1 MSMGRKRD
9 DGWAAEWVAKKLAEH
24 EEVERA
30 TPRSGGLVAVDR
42 RTLPNVVVGCVS
54 VERFEA
60 DTVEE
65 FAAEDPTLQFI
76 VNAKADALF
85 IGEALDA
92 ADENGITVGGM
103 GDLMRALRDEPDLA
117 DYVNPDTMFIEQGL
131 VQHRCIQHVE
141 RLARGCYRLKTHSG
155 DQIEISVGHQYE
167 MTAEDVRQAID
178 KHGPVDAVVTAN
190 PNAQPISPTAIA
202 AGSSAGVEVLRWKE
216 FYGRLNERWT

>member
-1 MSMGRKRD
+1 M
-9 DGWAAEWVAKKLAEH
+9 
-24 EEVERA
+24 
-30 TPRSGGLVAVDR
+30 
-42 RTLPNVVVGCVS
+42 VVGCVS

-85 IGEALDA
+85 TGEALDA
-92 ADENGITVGGM
+92 ADEKGIAVGGM
-103 GDLMRALRDEPDLA
+103 GDLMRALRDEPNPA
-117 DYVNPDTMFIEQGL
+117 DYVNPDTMFIERGL
-131 VQHRCIQHVE
+131 VQHSCVQRVE
-141 RLARGCYRLKTHSG
+141 RLARGCYRLNTHSE

-167 MTAEDVRQAID
+167 MTAEDVRQAI
-178 KHGPVDAVVTAN
+178 HQHSSVAAVVTAN

-216 FYGRLNERWT
+216 FYGRLNKQWT